1 MNMPT
6 RHLKTERLS
15 PVDTAW
21 LRMEDPTNLMMITG
35 IFIFDEPIDFARLQK
50 RIRERVLSYDRF
62 QQRVVVPRL
71 PAKLPFWQD
80 DPHFDLNAHLHRI
93 ALPAPGDQDTLQA
106 LVNDFMSSPL
116 DYSKPLWQ
124 FHLVENY
131 GTGCA
136 LLCRLHHAIGDGI
149 ALMRVLLTMTDDEPD
164 PPMAPTETSR
174 DGKRSASSS
183 RLKPIQTAVNS
194 TQRMLTSFWRDGLVS
209 HPLEIAKL
217 GASSSVALARLLLLP
232 PDPTTPFK
240 GDLGVRKHCAWTKP
254 IPLDDIK
261 ALGKVTSGTVNDILL
276 TAVSGALGRYLR
288 QRGEPIGGLNFR
300 AVVPVNLRPP
310 DEKPRLGNA
319 FGLVFLSLPVGIA
332 DPLDRLRELKRRMDN
347 LKATPEAV
355 VAFGIL
361 NAIGVSVDQVQ
372 DVVVGIFGTKATA
385 VMTNV
390 PGPRE
395 TRYFAGKPIRG
406 IMFWVPQSGRLG
418 LGVSILSY
426 ASEVL
431 VGIASDAG
439 LVPDPETIVMAFH
452 DELDS
457 MMELVRLAHEA
468 DKEALVHCRALT
480 KSGRSCRNRVQ
491 PDSQYC
497 HLHQDLAD

>member
-1 MNMPT
+1 MPT
-6 RHLKTERLS
+6 NRLKTENLS

-21 LRMEDPTNLMMITG
+21 LRMEEPTNLMMITG
-35 IFIFDEPIDFARLQK
+35 IFIFDELLDFTRLQK
-50 RIRERVLSYDRF
+50 AIEERLLSYERF
-62 QQRVVVPRL
+62 KQRVIVPRL
-71 PAKLPFWQD
+71 LYRLPYWQD

-93 ALPAPGDQDTLQA
+93 ALPDPGDQETLQE
-106 LVNDFMSSPL
+106 LVNDYMSSPL

-124 FHLVENY
+124 IHLIENF
-131 GTGCA
+131 GDGCA

-149 ALMRVLLTMTDDEPD
+149 ALMRVLLAMTDGEAD
-164 PPMAPTETSR
+164 PPSQPEIPSVNPDRMTPSR
-174 DGKRSASSS
+174 S
-183 RLKPIQTAVNS
+183 RLNPIQAAVNS
-194 TQRMLTSFWRDGLVS
+194 TQRIAASFWKDGFS
-209 HPLEIAKL
+209 SRTIDMAKI
-217 GASSSVALARLLLLP
+217 GASSSAALARLLLLP
-232 PDPTTPFK
+232 PDPSTPFK
-240 GDLGVRKHCAWTKP
+240 GELGVRKHCAWSKA
-254 IPLDDIK
+254 IPLEDVK
-261 ALGKVTSGTVNDILL
+261 ALGKVTGGTVNDILL
-276 TAVSGALGRYLR
+276 TAVSGGLGRYLR

-310 DEKPRLGNA
+310 DEKPTLGNA

-347 LKATPEAV
+347 IKGTPEAI

-361 NAIGVSVDQVQ
+361 NAIGVSIDQIQ
-372 DVVVGIFGTKATA
+372 DIVVGMFGTKATA

-426 ASEVL
+426 ADEVL
-431 VGIASDAG
+431 VGIATDAG
-439 LVPDPETIVMAFH
+439 LVPDPESIVGAFQ
-452 DELDS
+452 EEFNS
-457 MMELVRLAHEA
+457 MMELVALAKEA
-468 DKEALVHCRALT
+468 DEDILVHCQAVT

-491 PDSQYC
+491 PGAHYC
-497 HLHQDLAD
+497 HLHQEQAG